1 MNGIKVEQMQKRQK
15 FEENEVIGRRS
26 RHKSPAFGYI

>member
-1 MNGIKVEQMQKRQK
+1 MQKRIK

-26 RHKSPAFGYI
+26 RHKSPALGYIRIVMVHKS